1 MHMEMIEAAVV
12 TTPGEARD
20 TRWKTLAVE
29 EYERSL
35 PDKRARLRTDLAAR
49 LLGLTG
55 RPISLERVYVDSGG
69 RLAVAGVDGE
79 TFRLHRQD
87 GLVLVRPCAYCGTG
101 SFDSPRITDRLD
113 LGYALLAW
121 HPLHEDCEDY
131 DASETLADW

>member
-1 MHMEMIEAAVV
+1 MHMQMIDPAEVV
-12 TTPGEARD
+12 LPEDAQATEWQTS
-20 TRWKTLAVE
+20 AVE
-29 EYERSL
+29 EYEVAL
-35 PDKRARLRTDLAAR
+35 PDRRARLQTDLAAR
-49 LLGLTG
+49 LLVLTG
-55 RPISLERVYVDSGG
+55 RSLRSENIYVDSDG

-101 SFDSPRITDRLD
+101 TFESPRIIDRVD

-131 DASETLADW
+131 DASETLAA